1 MLVFSNF
8 SNLIQAPYFLKIAV
22 PSKLLISSKSTF
34 HFDSQFH
41 LMLCNQSH
49 FVLCKQQIHHK
60 VGNMYV
66 APHIPLLQTMDH
78 KASGKHCQHLSL
90 ELPHSVPIC
99 LELCC
104 TSHSFLLSNIWH
116 FAGDKIHHTP
126 WLLSSLVCFSPLLEI
141 LYSNSIKWQTLP
153 CIVSSSKLWHPFLLC
168 IISYSSILWLHNV
181 LQSTKLLFPSKFRW
195 YTKLQIMDQ

>member
-60 VGNMYV
+60 MGNMYV
-66 APHIPLLQTMDH
+66 APLIPLLQTMDH

-90 ELPHSVPIC
+90 ELPHSVPMC
-99 LELCC
+99 Q
-104 TSHSFLLSNIWH
+104 S
-116 FAGDKIHHTP
+116 P
-126 WLLSSLVCFSPLLEI
+126 WPLSSLVCFSPLLEI

-168 IISYSSILWLHNV
+168 IIIYSSNLWLHHV

>member
-60 VGNMYV
+60 MGNMYV
-66 APHIPLLQTMDH
+66 APLIPLLQTMDH

-90 ELPHSVPIC
+90 ELPHSVPMC

-116 FAGDKIHHTP
+116 F
-126 WLLSSLVCFSPLLEI
+126 LLVIKSTTLRDSSPLLSASVLSLKFYI
-141 LYSNSIKWQTLP
+141 PIQSSGKHCRALCPHPSSDTPFCSASSAIAQFSDFIMCCNPPSSFSPPNFDGIPNSK
-153 CIVSSSKLWHPFLLC
+153 
-168 IISYSSILWLHNV
+168 
-181 LQSTKLLFPSKFRW
+181 
-195 YTKLQIMDQ
+195 